1 MFEETYAL
9 QSIMLEKLYIH
20 MRLCKNKD
28 EFKTPFLTLQK
39 TIKMIEDYKLAYE
52 TFWVLLAN

>member
-39 TIKMIEDYKLAYE
+39 TIKMIEDYKLVYE
-52 TFWVLLAN
+52 TF